1 MTTLSLNYN
10 YWEFWA
16 PYDPA
21 SDFYGQQKVT
31 FDGLN
36 KLIYVNPEVTE
47 ISVKQDIY
55 SNWKEWAQVRT
66 NSSFLPAIRVVGGD
80 PITGTSDFTGD
91 TYFLINGWRIIIDH
105 GFTISGVIF
114 SDDFATPYVEAEGA
128 KLVLNK
134 VAALVQTVAPQINVE
149 DLTVTVDPQ
158 APTVVEIRQE
168 MDANSTKLASINTTV
183 SEIDTTLSGLQTG
196 LTETQATMLLE
207 MYELLGLDPT
217 KPLVVTES
225 ARTAGTISQTI
236 ATTPTSTT
244 VSRD

>member
-1 MTTLSLNYN
+1 MSTISLNYN

-134 VAALVQTVAPQINVE
+134 VAALVQTVAPQINAE
-149 DLTVTVDPQ
+149 DLNVTVDPQ
-158 APTVVEIRQE
+158 APTVVEIREE
-168 MDANSTKLASINTTV
+168 MDANSSISANTAN
-183 SEIDTTLSGLQTG
+183 I
-196 LTETQATMLLE
+196 
-207 MYELLGLDPT
+207 PT
-217 KPLVVTES
+217 KQEIRDEIFNTLITDLTDANTFGGFVAKKLLSVVKFL
-225 ARTAGTISQTI
+225 GFK
-236 ATTPTSTT
+236 
-244 VSRD
+244 

>member
-1 MTTLSLNYN
+1 MSTLSLNYN

-21 SDFYGQQKVT
+21 NDFYGQQKVT

-36 KLIYVNPEVTE
+36 KLIYINPEVTE

-55 SNWKEWAQVRT
+55 SNWKEWAKVRT
-66 NSSFLPAIRVVGGD
+66 NSSFLPAIRAIGGD

-134 VAALVQTVAPQINVE
+134 VAALVQTVAPEINAG
-149 DLTVTVDPQ
+149 DLNVTVDPQ

-168 MDANSTKLASINTTV
+168 MDANSSISANTAN
-183 SEIDTTLSGLQTG
+183 I
-196 LTETQATMLLE
+196 
-207 MYELLGLDPT
+207 PT
-217 KPLVVTES
+217 KQEIRDEIFNTLITDLTDANTFGGFVAKKLLSVVKFL
-225 ARTAGTISQTI
+225 GFK
-236 ATTPTSTT
+236 
-244 VSRD
+244 

>member
-134 VAALVQTVAPQINVE
+134 VAALVQTVAPEINAG
-149 DLTVTVDPQ
+149 DLNVTVDPQ

-168 MDANSTKLASINTTV
+168 MDANSSISANTAN
-183 SEIDTTLSGLQTG
+183 I
-196 LTETQATMLLE
+196 
-207 MYELLGLDPT
+207 PT
-217 KPLVVTES
+217 KQEIRDEIFNTLITDLTDANTFGGFVAKKLLSVVKFL
-225 ARTAGTISQTI
+225 GFK
-236 ATTPTSTT
+236 
-244 VSRD
+244 